1 LPLYRAPRGTQD
13 ILPEDYPYWRHIT
26 ERAHAVAALYGY
38 EFIDTPIFEETS
50 LFVRGVGEGTDIV
63 DKEMYSFQDKGGD
76 NLTLRPEFTAGVMRA
91 YLEHGMRTRPQPV
104 KLYSLGPIFRHEK
117 PQAGRYRQFWQF
129 NVEAIG
135 EMDPAL
141 DVEVM
146 SVAWQLYEDLGFGGL
161 SFQINSTGDP
171 RCRPRYIE
179 ALVAYYRRHLDVL
192 GEDDRR
198 RLERNPLRLLDSKA
212 PAAQPIIEAA
222 PKIADYL
229 CDECAQHFARVR
241 RYLDELGRP
250 YVVNHRLVRGL
261 DYYTKTVFEVYAEGI
276 GAQNAVC
283 GGGRYD
289 GLIEALGGPP
299 TPGIGFATGIERIIL
314 TMKERGI
321 AVPGQPPPVAF
332 VAPLGE
338 QGKTVALK
346 LVTVLRTAG
355 MPALLAFGDRSLK
368 AQLRAADRA
377 GAIYAVILGEDELA
391 LGQAALRHMAQGT
404 QQNIPLQD
412 VVAFLKSNGR
422 VQ

>member
-1 LPLYRAPRGTQD
+1 MYRAPRGTLD
-13 ILPEDYPYWRHIT
+13 ILPEDQPYWRHVT
-26 ERAHAVAALYGY
+26 ERAHAIAALYGY
-38 EFIDTPIFEETS
+38 EYIDTPIFEETS

-76 NLTLRPEFTAGVMRA
+76 HLTLRPEFTAGVMRA

-146 SVAWQLYEDLGFGGL
+146 SVAWHLYEDLGFSGL
-161 SFQINSTGDP
+161 SFHINSTGDP

-179 ALVAYYRRHLDVL
+179 ALVAYYRPYLHLLD
-192 GEDDRR
+192 EDDRR
-198 RLERNPLRLLDSKA
+198 RLARNPLRLLDSQS
-212 PAAQPIIEAA
+212 PAAQPIIEGA
-222 PKIADYL
+222 PKITDYL
-229 CDECAQHFARVR
+229 CDECTQHFARVR
-241 RYLDELGRP
+241 RYLDALGRP

-314 TMKERGI
+314 AMKERGI
-321 AVPGQPPPVAF
+321 AVPGLPKPTAF
-332 VAPLGE
+332 FAPLGE
-338 QGKTVALK
+338 ESKVVALR
-346 LVTVLRTAG
+346 LITELRAAG
-355 MPALLAFGDRSLK
+355 VRALLGFGDRSLK

-377 GAIYAVILGEDELA
+377 GATYAVILGEDELA
-391 LGQAALRHMAQGT
+391 AGQATLRHMAQGT
-404 QQNIPLQD
+404 QQNIPLAGL
-412 VVAFLKSNGR
+412 VAFLRDSEATR
-422 VQ
+422 

>member
-1 LPLYRAPRGTQD
+1 MYRAPRGTQD
-13 ILPEDYPYWRHIT
+13 ILPEDRPYWRHVT

-76 NLTLRPEFTAGVMRA
+76 DLTLRPEFTAGVMRA

-104 KLYSLGPIFRHEK
+104 KLYSFGPIFRREK

-179 ALVAYYRRHLDVL
+179 ALVAYYRQHLDVL
-192 GEDDRR
+192 GDDDRR
-198 RLERNPLRLLDSKA
+198 RLERNPLRLLDSKV
-212 PAAQPIIEAA
+212 PAAQPVIAAA
-222 PKIADYL
+222 PKITDYL
-229 CDECAQHFARVR
+229 CDDCAQHFARVR
-241 RYLDELGRP
+241 RYLDELDRP
-250 YVVNHRLVRGL
+250 YAVNHRLVRGL

-321 AVPGQPPPVAF
+321 AVPGQPRPTAF

-338 QGKTVALK
+338 DGKTVALK
-346 LVTVLRTAG
+346 LVTDLRAAG
-355 MPALLAFGDRSLK
+355 LPALLAFGDRSLK

-377 GAIYAVILGEDELA
+377 GATYAIILGEDELA
-391 LGQAALRHMAQGT
+391 QGQAALRHMAQGT
-404 QQNIPLQD
+404 QQNVLLQD
-412 VVAFLKSNGR
+412 VVTFLKNDSR
-422 VQ
+422 EQ